1 MHKVAK
7 AAAIAFAVFV
17 LAAARLPEVRD
28 GGQLGIKRT
37 AGIPTLVQ
45 VVHSSL
51 RLSLPF
57 VSSINVSDEV
67 VSNVVA
73 NMQL

>member
-37 AGIPTLVQ
+37 ACNTTFNFLVG
-45 VVHSSL
+45 
-51 RLSLPF
+51 
-57 VSSINVSDEV
+57 
-67 VSNVVA
+67 
-73 NMQL
+73 

>member
-1 MHKVAK
+1 M
-7 AAAIAFAVFV
+7 
-17 LAAARLPEVRD
+17 
-28 GGQLGIKRT
+28 RT
-37 AGIPTLVQ
+37 GIPTLVQ

-57 VSSINVSDEV
+57 VSSIHVSDEV

-73 NMQL
+73 NLYVGNESVRQKRLRK